1 MLKRCRKCCGKE
13 VFDSECD
20 IVVAVVGQPNVGKST
35 LFNVLTG
42 GMERVG
48 NFPGT
53 TVEMNVGRKRYRG
66 KSICFVDLPGIYSL
80 KAVSIDEKIAR
91 DFIVFGYWDVV
102 LVLVDLTSG
111 VEGLSLAIQIL
122 QLTNRAV
129 IALTKWDIV
138 EKHMS
143 IDIEKIGRL
152 LQVPVVPISALK
164 KIGIEELLD
173 SIVNVVE
180 HGKEMLQGLRIDYG
194 LFEQYLNSITV
205 SIASVLKDARINS
218 RGLAILIAM
227 GNTDICDKLGLSS
240 LCSTLTDV
248 ERSISLS
255 AVEYFANR
263 IYEYIRENFSDT
275 INITSIRSLEE
286 GTIYRAIYRVFQNP
300 FLGFVSTF
308 MILFSAV
315 LLAFSINTG
324 FPITLVF
331 ESIGME
337 NIAEM
342 LETYTISGIIVQ
354 IFEYLKNTVY
364 ENISPFN
371 PAIAN
376 LLAYGVIKGVG
387 VVVSFIPLILITLV
401 ILSII
406 EDSGLGPLMALSIHS
421 FFARFGLSGRAI
433 YPLFIS
439 LGCNVPG
446 IISSR
451 AALDNIER
459 LEIIAS
465 SSFIPCQARLVVMI
479 AIVGYLFP
487 GNPVLQALTVIGI
500 YLGGIFLYLFT
511 AKVFRRGVFR
521 SSTSPELVL
530 EIPRIRKPNAKVVW
544 WNSWVLTKHFIVR
557 AGTVLILVITIVWF
571 LTNYGPRGYAE
582 DPIHSY
588 AFYIG
593 RYIGNAIAPLYNLNE
608 DASWKIGFSIL
619 TGFIAKENLLAT
631 LVVLT
636 EAEEHYTALQSL
648 NLSIPQGIALL
659 VLFMYYIPCAA
670 TVGTIYS
677 ESKSL
682 KFTILV
688 TTYIVITAL
697 MLSLIVYMI
706 TNIILH

>member
-111 VEGLSLAIQIL
+111 VEGLYLAIQIL
-122 QLTNRAV
+122 QLTSRAV

-138 EKHMS
+138 EKRMS

-180 HGKEMLQGLRIDYG
+180 HGKEMPQVLHIDYG

-205 SIASVLKDARINS
+205 SIASVLKDTKISS

-248 ERSISLS
+248 ERSAGLS
-255 AVEYFANR
+255 AEEYFANR
-263 IYEYIRENFSDT
+263 IYEYIRENFLDT

-286 GTIYRAIYRVFQNP
+286 GTIYRVFQNP

-342 LETYTISGIIVQ
+342 LETYTISGIIAQ
-354 IFEYLKNTVY
+354 IFEYLKNAVY
-364 ENISPFN
+364 EYISPFN
-371 PAIAN
+371 PAVAN
-376 LLAYGVIKGVG
+376 LLAYGVIEGVG
-387 VVVSFIPLILITLV
+387 VVVSFIPLILITLM

-446 IISSR
+446 VISSR

-487 GNPVLQALTVIGI
+487 GNPVLQSLTVIGI

-530 EIPRIRKPNAKVVW
+530 EIPRIRKP
-544 WNSWVLTKHFIVR
+544 
-557 AGTVLILVITIVWF
+557 
-571 LTNYGPRGYAE
+571 
-582 DPIHSY
+582 
-588 AFYIG
+588 
-593 RYIGNAIAPLYNLNE
+593 
-608 DASWKIGFSIL
+608 
-619 TGFIAKENLLAT
+619 
-631 LVVLT
+631 
-636 EAEEHYTALQSL
+636 
-648 NLSIPQGIALL
+648 
-659 VLFMYYIPCAA
+659 
-670 TVGTIYS
+670 
-677 ESKSL
+677 
-682 KFTILV
+682 
-688 TTYIVITAL
+688 
-697 MLSLIVYMI
+697 
-706 TNIILH
+706 